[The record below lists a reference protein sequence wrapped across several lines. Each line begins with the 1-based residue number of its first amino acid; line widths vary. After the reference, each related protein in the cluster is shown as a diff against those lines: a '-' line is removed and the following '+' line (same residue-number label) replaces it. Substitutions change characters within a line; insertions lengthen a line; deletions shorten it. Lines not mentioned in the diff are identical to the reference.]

1 MREFKVKLKK
11 RESCDQCEFVGDT
24 AKKLRLHKKQEHKVR
39 DGPDI
44 TGLFKISLLFV
55 RVLSSVTDLL

>member
-44 TGLFKISLLFV
+44 TGLFQIFSIRPGIKFGH
-55 RVLSSVTDLL
+55 